1 MNYTT
6 LKYLPRYGLVGF
18 VTKFS
23 ALSTPA
29 FLIGLFSRCLFL
41 CFHIISLMFCFT
53 CKHGKQYEWT
63 LLTNDSTFQ
72 NCQVMWKKVRPWRI
86 TEAEGQ
92 VGEPWY
98 LREVVPF
105 LTPLRVV
112 PGGTSPRD
120 LGLKPITVGW
130 WGQLSGAPFG
140 AGSLPVVRG
149 TQCLSLLLLLVHCSV
164 LCSLLFWNLVVDW
177 LASAPIPGFF
187 PLHTILNSNPVFIV
201 LPLHCTIHRFN
212 SLSWSS
218 RCWE

>member
-29 FLIGLFSRCLFL
+29 FLMGLFSRCLFL

-72 NCQVMWKKVRPWRI
+72 NCQVMWKKARPWRI

-120 LGLKPITVGW
+120 LGLKLITMGW

-140 AGSLPVVRG
+140 AVRCLWYG
-149 TQCLSLLLLLVHCSV
+149 THNAFHCC
-164 LCSLLFWNLVVDW
+164 CSL
-177 LASAPIPGFF
+177 
-187 PLHTILNSNPVFIV
+187 FIV
-201 LPLHCTIHRFN
+201 VCCVLSCSGIWSLTGLHLLPSLFFSSPHHTEFESHFHCAPT
-212 SLSWSS
+212 SS
-218 RCWE
+218 HNP